1 MSLVSLTHQRGK
13 VQKASVCWKL
23 FGSQG
28 IFSVST
34 QTRYFLAT
42 GYAVKLLGQG
52 NPNTSGKAPLSTKHV
67 Q

>member
-1 MSLVSLTHQRGK
+1 MSLVSLTNQWGK
-13 VQKASVCWKL
+13 LQKASVCWKL

-52 NPNTSGKAPLSTKHV
+52 NPNTSGKALLSTKHV

>member
-1 MSLVSLTHQRGK
+1 MSLVSLTHQRDK
-13 VQKASVCWKL
+13 VQKASVFWKL

-52 NPNTSGKAPLSTKHV
+52 NPNTSGKAPLSSKHV